1 MSEATYVNQIEP
13 FPQPQRSTT
22 IADELGKLLDQ
33 VKSEFPKAVN
43 IIFEFDGKLKLHVD
57 VRAGEEISTAEAR
70 LGSLCG
76 GTFTNIHHG
85 ATPHHPFFHRV
96 TAEVPVWVI
105 EVVNG
110 LRDGLA
116 DTRRSLEILE
126 ACRAHFS
133 RRAEM
138 QQQRTLARRADAGD
152 LVERAG
158 VIARLRL
165 ARWAP
170 MAKRCASSRRRW
182 R

>member
-13 FPQPQRSTT
+13 FPQPQRSTS

-70 LGSLCG
+70 LASLCG

-96 TAEVPVWVI
+96 TAEV
-105 EVVNG
+105 
-110 LRDGLA
+110 
-116 DTRRSLEILE
+116 
-126 ACRAHFS
+126 
-133 RRAEM
+133 
-138 QQQRTLARRADAGD
+138 
-152 LVERAG
+152 ER
-158 VIARLRL
+158 
-165 ARWAP
+165 
-170 MAKRCASSRRRW
+170 
-182 R
+182 